1 MSHPLGRVERGN
13 LESEHFMWLSAYEFE
28 LLIVNQSRDGSTI
41 MRIVFAFVSP
51 IYHLSI
57 IQLSAVKDLG
67 EIGNRGQD
75 EWSSILFTEQLHF
88 ASPSRQLH

>member
-1 MSHPLGRVERGN
+1 
-13 LESEHFMWLSAYEFE
+13 MWLSAYEFE

-75 EWSSILFTEQLHF
+75 E
-88 ASPSRQLH
+88 